1 MRDIDKII
9 LKLFQDR
16 WTKNLSEAPIED
28 MRKQLHKNLLD
39 QTRGYWSGH
48 TAYHIMID
56 GGFLT
61 DAKSNTYKKLTSL
74 GAEFMDDY
82 QLTLQKEGRK

>member
-1 MRDIDKII
+1 MTDINKII
-9 LKLFQDR
+9 HKLFSDR

-48 TAYHIMID
+48 TAYYIMID

-61 DAKSNTYKKLTSL
+61 DAKSNTYKKLTEL
-74 GAEFMDDY
+74 GQLFMDEY
-82 QLTLQKEGRK
+82 TANI